1 MHTAFMRQ
9 SLRSV
14 HRTAS
19 VISMLRRNL
28 SSPTVLQSYT
38 KIIEE
43 GNTGADEHQLK
54 AVAALDTLL
63 TNIVSTPNASSV
75 FAGVDQASPSSVQSS
90 QASPAQSA
98 ASSLFSL
105 FSSSSSSSSS
115 ITSVFNSSPSSLPG
129 VYIHGG
135 VGCGKTF
142 CMNLFQATL
151 SSVLG
156 PDTVQKKH
164 FHEFMLSVHQKMHD
178 FKKKNP
184 GAGDPL
190 PHVINSLMKDG
201 KIICFDEFQVT
212 DVADALILRRLFTGL
227 YDQGCVFVFTSNRKP
242 DDLYLGGLQRD
253 LFVPFID
260 VLKTRNEIVDMWES
274 DVDYRLVFG
283 QYMAEGVYF
292 LNGEGGDE
300 RFEKVWEG
308 VVGGGKVD
316 SMTLRTQGRDV
327 FVPES
332 VEEKGIA
339 RFNFWDLCGKSKGAA
354 DFLTI
359 GQSFKTIFLFDVPVL
374 EMKDVNVVR
383 RFITL
388 IDALYECECKI
399 VVLAE
404 TRPEGIFKVDLEDAN
419 CDEAFAFDR
428 TRSRLDEMMSEEWL
442 KRTEGG

>member
-1 MHTAFMRQ
+1 MRGEELL
-9 SLRSV
+9 SAKKLTSI
-14 HRTAS
+14 RTRLTPIA
-19 VISMLRRNL
+19 RR
-28 SSPTVLQSYT
+28 
-38 KIIEE
+38 
-43 GNTGADEHQLK
+43 
-54 AVAALDTLL
+54 
-63 TNIVSTPNASSV
+63 
-75 FAGVDQASPSSVQSS
+75 
-90 QASPAQSA
+90 
-98 ASSLFSL
+98 
-105 FSSSSSSSSS
+105 
-115 ITSVFNSSPSSLPG
+115 
-129 VYIHGG
+129 
-135 VGCGKTF
+135 C
-142 CMNLFQATL
+142 
-151 SSVLG
+151 
-156 PDTVQKKH
+156 
-164 FHEFMLSVHQKMHD
+164 
-178 FKKKNP
+178 
-184 GAGDPL
+184 
-190 PHVINSLMKDG
+190 
-201 KIICFDEFQVT
+201 
-212 DVADALILRRLFTGL
+212 
-227 YDQGCVFVFTSNRKP
+227 
-242 DDLYLGGLQRD
+242 
-253 LFVPFID
+253 
-260 VLKTRNEIVDMWES
+260 
-274 DVDYRLVFG
+274 
-283 QYMAEGVYF
+283 
-292 LNGEGGDE
+292 